1 MIGLPGWVHVCSW
14 ARLRKMR
21 TVKPKVVIVYT
32 QVKSVRSSVSL
43 LVRLI
48 FFFSWHVQPLFL
60 GVESLFV
67 FEEQEKRRA
76 GGYLTQ
82 LRSEHLFQL
91 LFLGCKCLCSHFFFS
106 LKFSFSSLC
115 VSNTVLASCN
125 KIDLGQRKNPWR
137 CGAVISG
144 ASGDGCSGADV
155 VRARPPPTTAPHH
168 WWFW

>member
-1 MIGLPGWVHVCSW
+1 MSACLLLSQAQEDENSQAQSCHCLHAS
-14 ARLRKMR
+14 
-21 TVKPKVVIVYT
+21 
-32 QVKSVRSSVSL
+32 QVSEEFSVFTGTSD
-43 LVRLI
+43 

-67 FEEQEKRRA
+67 FEEQQKRRA